1 MKHYFSEFQADVIY
15 DICHNIAKVEKHN
28 IEDNG
33 KKVKKDILIMRK
45 GATRSFPN
53 QPVILPGSMGT
64 SSYLLLGTEKAME
77 LSFGSTG
84 HGAGRVKSRSQARKT
99 ISPEAVKKEMKDKGI
114 ELETR
119 DFRGVVEEAS
129 EVYKDIDEVIQGK
142 EFETLTDIQKEQVI
156 TEFQTRWSDPDS
168 EIVKRMNSFSE
179 KSPEIL
185 KLILES

>member
-1 MKHYFSEFQADVIY
+1 
-15 DICHNIAKVEKHN
+15 
-28 IEDNG
+28 
-33 KKVKKDILIMRK
+33 MRK

-129 EVYKDIDEVIQGK
+129 EVYKDIDEVVKVSDETGIGK
-142 EFETLTDIQKEQVI
+142 LV
-156 TEFQTRWSDPDS
+156 
-168 EIVKRMNSFSE
+168 
-179 KSPEIL
+179 L
-185 KLILES
+185 KLKPMGVVKG